1 MKKFLQFTLLLVLF
15 TSCSKQNDLVEPAS
29 DVTIAN
35 QLFFQDV
42 NLAVYAIK
50 ASNNNSTG
58 VKIDFSTLYEKNI
71 SKLELMSG
79 ETPNYLCAIH
89 TENLS
94 ANSTQLKSYRVIDA
108 NPKASTMYYMI
119 RYSLKNGDW
128 GYTNVLKFQRGN

>member
-1 MKKFLQFTLLLVLF
+1 MKKFLQLALVAILF
-15 TSCSKQNDLVEPAS
+15 ASCSKQNDLIEPAI
-29 DVTIAN
+29 DPVGAN
-35 QLFFQDV
+35 QLFFQDI
-42 NLAVYAIK
+42 NLAVYSIK
-50 ASNNNSTG
+50 ASNSNSTG

-71 SKLELMSG
+71 TKLELMSG

-94 ANSTQLKSYRVIDA
+94 ANSTQLKSYQVIEA

>member
-1 MKKFLQFTLLLVLF
+1 MKKFLQFTLLVVLF
-15 TSCSKQNDLVEPAS
+15 TSCSKQNDLIEPAS
-29 DVTIAN
+29 DITVAN

-94 ANSTQLKSYRVIDA
+94 ANSTQLKSYQVIDA